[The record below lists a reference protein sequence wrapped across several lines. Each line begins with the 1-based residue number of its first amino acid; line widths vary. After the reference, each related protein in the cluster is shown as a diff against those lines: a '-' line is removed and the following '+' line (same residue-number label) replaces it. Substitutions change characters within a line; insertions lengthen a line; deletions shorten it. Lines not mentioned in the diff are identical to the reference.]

1 MKRIFSYIFLFSFFF
16 SCSPNDSE
24 TKGIKIASV
33 GDEIL
38 FMSELEYNFPV
49 GLNEEDS
56 LRSKV
61 ARQEKKLKQE
71 QYLRRKYPS
80 VNEAYKHYLMT
91 MKLVKSK

>member
-1 MKRIFSYIFLFSFFF
+1 MKQNS
-16 SCSPNDSE
+16 N
-24 TKGIKIASV
+24 TIKT
-33 GDEIL
+33 EI
-38 FMSELEYNFPV
+38 SELKKEVRDQAIITRRTIVKTYQK
-49 GLNEEDS
+49 NEEDS

>member
-1 MKRIFSYIFLFSFFF
+1 MTQ
-16 SCSPNDSE
+16 SPK
-24 TKGIKIASV
+24 TIKK
-33 GDEIL
+33 EIEDL
-38 FMSELEYNFPV
+38 KKLLRTESLITRRTIV
-49 GLNEEDS
+49 KTSQKNEEYS

-61 ARQEKKLKQE
+61 QRQEKKLKQE

>member
-1 MKRIFSYIFLFSFFF
+1 MNKNHKVNQVMKQNS
-16 SCSPNDSE
+16 N
-24 TKGIKIASV
+24 TIKT
-33 GDEIL
+33 EI
-38 FMSELEYNFPV
+38 SELKKEVRDQAIITRRTIVKTYQK
-49 GLNEEDS
+49 NEEDS

-80 VNEAYKHYLMT
+80 VNEAYKHYQMT

>member
-1 MKRIFSYIFLFSFFF
+1 MIQSSKTIKKEIDELKREVKEQAIITRRTIVKTSQ
-16 SCSPNDSE
+16 
-24 TKGIKIASV
+24 K
-33 GDEIL
+33 
-38 FMSELEYNFPV
+38 
-49 GLNEEDS
+49 NEEYS

-61 ARQEKKLKQE
+61 ARQEKKNKQE